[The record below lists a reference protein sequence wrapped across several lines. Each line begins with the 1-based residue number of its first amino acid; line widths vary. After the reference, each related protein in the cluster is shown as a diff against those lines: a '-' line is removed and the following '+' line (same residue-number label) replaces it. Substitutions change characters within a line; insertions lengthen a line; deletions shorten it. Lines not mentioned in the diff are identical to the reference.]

1 MVEKDLFNRIRTRS
15 KETKFARADDTE
27 EVLKK
32 RLEIYPEPVNM
43 HSLNPI
49 REFYFEYL
57 RW

>member
-1 MVEKDLFNRIRTRS
+1 M
-15 KETKFARADDTE
+15 
-27 EVLKK
+27 KK
-32 RLEIYPEPVNM
+32 RLEIYPEPVTM